1 VGANTETGTRTR
13 RGTYRGGIDIEDCE
27 GGERN
32 EGDHAD
38 LGELEAIA
46 W

>member
-1 VGANTETGTRTR
+1 MSANTEAGTGAR
-13 RGTYRGGIDIEDCE
+13 RRAYAGGIDIEDGE

-38 LGELEAIA
+38 LRELEALA